1 MDINFELYRIFYFAG
16 KCKNFSEAGKKLFI
30 SQSAVSQAIRNL
42 EEKTGTRLFYRK
54 SRNISLTPEGELL
67 FKHIEKAYNLIKSGE
82 SKLMEIQNLKSG
94 EIRIGAGDTICRY
107 FLIPYLREFMNMYPG
122 VKVQV
127 INRTSSQII
136 DLLKNG
142 VIEVGIPTLPIS
154 DNNIYVID
162 FIEVEDVF
170 AASEKFSKLR
180 GKKVDLSELME
191 YPLLLLQRESATRRN
206 LDHFLLKRGLSVKP
220 ELEFE
225 SIELLAEFA
234 RIGAGIAHV
243 LKESVL
249 TAFKKGELFEV
260 KLSEDLPKRKLGIAS
275 VKNVPLSR
283 AAEAFISLLCEK
295 NIKH

>member
-16 KCKNFSEAGKKLFI
+16 KYKNFSEAGKKLFI

-107 FLIPYLREFMNMYPG
+107 FLIPYLREFMSKYPG

-142 VIEVGIPTLPIS
+142 VIEVGIPTLPIH
-154 DNNIYVID
+154 DNNINVID

-170 AASEKFSKLR
+170 AASDKYSHLK
-180 GKKVDLSELME
+180 GKKVALSELME

-206 LDHFLLKRGLSVKP
+206 LDYYLLERGLSVKP

-225 SIELLAEFA
+225 SIELLVEFA

-243 LKESVL
+243 LKESAL

-260 KLSEDLPKRKLGIAS
+260 ELLDKLPKRKLGIAS

-283 AAEAFISLLCEK
+283 AAEAFVNLLCEK
-295 NIKH
+295 T

>member
-16 KCKNFSEAGKKLFI
+16 KYKNFSEAGKKLFI
-30 SQSAVSQAIRNL
+30 SQSAVSQAVKKL
-42 EEKTGTRLFYRK
+42 EEKTGTRLFCRK
-54 SRNISLTPEGELL
+54 SRNINLTPEGELL
-67 FKHIEKAYNLIKSGE
+67 YSHIEKAYNLIKSGE

-107 FLIPYLREFMNMYPG
+107 FLIPYLREFMNKYPG

-142 VIEVGIPTLPIS
+142 VIEVGIPTLPIH
-154 DNNIYVID
+154 DNNINVMD
-162 FIEVEDVF
+162 FIEVEDIFV
-170 AASEKFSKLR
+170 ASDKFSYLKEKELAIA
-180 GKKVDLSELME
+180 ELME

-206 LDHFLLKRGLSVKP
+206 FDRFLLERGFSVKP
-220 ELEFE
+220 EIELE
-225 SIELLAEFA
+225 SIDLLIEFA

-249 TAFKKGELFEV
+249 TAFKNGELFELRV
-260 KLSEDLPKRKLGIAS
+260 SEKLPKRKLGIAT

-283 AAEAFISLLCEK
+283 AAEAFVKLLYEK
-295 NIKH
+295 T

>member
-16 KCKNFSEAGKKLFI
+16 KYKNFSEAGKKLFI

-42 EEKTGTRLFYRK
+42 EDKTGTRLFYRK
-54 SRNISLTPEGELL
+54 SRNVSLTPEGELL

-107 FLIPYLREFMNMYPG
+107 FLIPYLREFMNKYPG

-142 VIEVGIPTLPIS
+142 VIEVGIPTLPIV
-154 DNNIYVID
+154 DNNINVID

-170 AASEKFSKLR
+170 AASDKFSQLR
-180 GKKVDLSELME
+180 GRKVGLSELME

-206 LDHFLLKRGLSVKP
+206 LDYFLLERGLSVKP

-225 SIELLAEFA
+225 SIELLVEFA

-243 LKESVL
+243 LKESAL

-260 KLSEDLPKRKLGIAS
+260 KLLDKLPKRKLGIAS

-283 AAEAFISLLCEK
+283 AAEAFVNLLYK
-295 NIKH
+295 KT